1 MAIWARD
8 EAVRAKEEAEFA
20 KTEAE
25 CSKEKAEEEAYDAGV
40 AETEATL
47 KAQVPRV
54 CRLYCSQVWNEAL
67 KRAGVDAS
75 SDLWKAEC
83 MFYPPAIREHAT
95 PNSEVRDAPEGIE
108 VASPSAAQET
118 ISPQVPAKGS
128 GPSGTA
134 GADESQDPAGPKEAA
149 GSVSGSPVS
158 HIEWPIIA
166 AEPFQSVPLAKG
178 SKDPEVSPA
187 QPSLEGIED
196 KSPM

>member
-8 EAVRAKEEAEFA
+8 VAVRAKEEAEFT

-40 AETEATL
+40 AETEAAL
-47 KAQVPRV
+47 KAQVLGV
-54 CRLYCSQVWNEAL
+54 CILYCSQVWNEAL

-75 SDLWKAEC
+75 SDLWEAEC
-83 MFYPPAIREHAT
+83 VFYPSAIKEDAT
-95 PNSEVRDAPEGIE
+95 
-108 VASPSAAQET
+108 PSAAQET

-128 GPSGTA
+128 GPSRTA

-149 GSVSGSPVS
+149 WSVSGGPVS
-158 HIEWPIIA
+158 HTEGPVIA
-166 AEPFQSVPLAKG
+166 TEPLQSVPLAEG

-196 KSPM
+196 KSLA